1 MSAIYISNKNK
12 NVFCVN
18 LKVGFSTFE
27 SLHKAG
33 FLSKISSSSTEFKN
47 NPAFVIV
54 RDPLSRLVSFYN
66 HWVIDVK
73 KNHEFKTFC
82 QHQLTAVYEKDF
94 IISKQFTFSNL
105 VHAINMKTKYFF
117 INKHLVPQYRIHQ
130 DISSVNNNVN
140 YIKIEDSKFNSITSK
155 LIGVDHLARVNSSS
169 KNRTH
174 PDAIS
179 LDRVAKS
186 DIATVE
192 KLYKKDYE
200 IFNYKN
206 DIS

>member
-1 MSAIYISNKNK
+1 MSHIYISNKNR

-18 LKVGFSTFE
+18 QKVGFSTFE
-27 SLHKAG
+27 SLCKNAA
-33 FLSKISSSSTEFKN
+33 LSKISSSSTEFKN

-73 KNHEFKTFC
+73 KNHKFKTFC

-105 VHAINMKTKYFF
+105 VHAINIKTKYFF
-117 INKHLVPQYRIHQ
+117 INQHHVPQHRIYQ
-130 DISSVNNNVN
+130 EISSVNNNVN
-140 YIKIEDSKFNSITSK
+140 YIKMEDSKFNSITSK
-155 LIGVDHLARVNSSS
+155 LIGVDDLARVNSQP
-169 KNRTH
+169 KNKTH
-174 PDAIS
+174 PDSIC

-200 IFNYKN
+200 IFNYNN

>member
-1 MSAIYISNKNK
+1 MSHIYISNKNR

-18 LKVGFSTFE
+18 QKVGFSTFD
-27 SLHKAG
+27 SLCKHGA
-33 FLSKISSSSTEFKN
+33 LSKISSSSTEFKN

-54 RDPLSRLVSFYN
+54 RDPLARLVSFYN
-66 HWVIDVK
+66 HWVIDIK
-73 KNHEFKTFC
+73 KNHKFKAFC
-82 QHQLTAVYEKDF
+82 QQQLTAVYEKDF

-105 VHAINMKTKYFF
+105 VHSISVKNKYFF
-117 INKHLVPQYRIHQ
+117 INQHHVPQYRIYQ
-130 DISSVNNNVN
+130 EVLCVNNNVN
-140 YIKIEDSKFNSITSK
+140 YIKMEDSKFNSITSK
-155 LIGVDHLARVNSSS
+155 LIGIDYLPRVNSHP
-169 KNRTH
+169 KNKTH

-186 DIATVE
+186 DIAAVE

-200 IFNYKN
+200 IFDYKN